1 MPWATGGGPSLQVGP
16 GTKLHPYTP
25 SPSNYRAVGCSRDMC
40 PFWTTVSPL
49 TKQKRPDW
57 TVQFD
62 EQFSKSKH
70 THVQRHGKTM
80 APCSRDSHTG
90 LHIPLLMPHMLG
102 LHPLLTAVRILCL
115 AIFLAGQRI
124 VSVPAHLLTIHQ
136 GQVRLPVTPEPPF
149 TPNWAGHLPAESSF
163 RFSRHLNFAE

>member
-25 SPSNYRAVGCSRDMC
+25 SPSNYRAVGCSRDMF

-90 LHIPLLMPHMLG
+90 LHTPSCAQTFRGPLALQHCPSERTGKAPGGRSRWEGSPRFGKWTL
-102 LHPLLTAVRILCL
+102 VE
-115 AIFLAGQRI
+115 AGGWP
-124 VSVPAHLLTIHQ
+124 SP
-136 GQVRLPVTPEPPF
+136 VRLLEGSTEEKQNAEPP
-149 TPNWAGHLPAESSF
+149 GHTAF
-163 RFSRHLNFAE
+163 